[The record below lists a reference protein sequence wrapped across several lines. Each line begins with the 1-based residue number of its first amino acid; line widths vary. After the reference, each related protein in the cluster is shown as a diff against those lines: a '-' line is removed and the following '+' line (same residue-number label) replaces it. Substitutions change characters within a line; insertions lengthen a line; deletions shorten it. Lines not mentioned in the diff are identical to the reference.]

1 MARFAEFERLPD
13 GDLVAAIG
21 RRDREAF
28 EVFYR
33 RHLPA
38 VLAYLLRSTG
48 DREAAADLSAEVF
61 AAVLLASRRYRA
73 RTESALPW
81 VIGIAR
87 NTLGASRRRGR
98 VENRARL
105 KLGFEPVPL
114 EDDDLDRVESVAA
127 IDARRLSELLA
138 ALPEHERDAIKARVM
153 QERSYPEIARELR
166 CSESVVRKRV
176 SRGLARMRKELGS
189 G

>member
-13 GDLVAAIG
+13 GDLLAAIG

-48 DREAAADLSAEVF
+48 DREAAADLSAEVL
-61 AAVLLASRRYRA
+61 AAVLFASRRYRA

-87 NTLGASRRRGR
+87 NTLGASRRRGVMRSQRPVRSVSPR
-98 VENRARL
+98 VQRPPIATLCRITT
-105 KLGFEPVPL
+105 
-114 EDDDLDRVESVAA
+114 S
-127 IDARRLSELLA
+127 
-138 ALPEHERDAIKARVM
+138 AL
-153 QERSYPEIARELR
+153 
-166 CSESVVRKRV
+166 
-176 SRGLARMRKELGS
+176 
-189 G
+189 